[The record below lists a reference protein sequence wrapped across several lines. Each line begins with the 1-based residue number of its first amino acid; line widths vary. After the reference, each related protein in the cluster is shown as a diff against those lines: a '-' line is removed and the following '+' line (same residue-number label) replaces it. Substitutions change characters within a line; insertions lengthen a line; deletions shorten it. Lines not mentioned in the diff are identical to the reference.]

1 MAFYNG
7 SGNVYRNNT
16 VAFVPHS
23 GILGRGVNMSF
34 IGNTLDTNCFETTDV
49 GAFYTDG
56 EGFAPLS
63 SNENDDY
70 QDRLRT
76 NQHQGKGNNCWYAQ
90 VRLVIV
96 ATRATI
102 SG

>member
-1 MAFYNG
+1 MKSDRLSRQARDKHRESFLKMAFYNG

-56 EGFAPLS
+56 EGFPPLS
-63 SNENDDY
+63 SI
-70 QDRLRT
+70 R
-76 NQHQGKGNNCWYAQ
+76 
-90 VRLVIV
+90 V
-96 ATRATI
+96 
-102 SG
+102 S